1 MSRFDSQLPLI
12 PSLLDRLID
21 SEPDVSTEPLWSR
34 SHTLGQLKES
44 VRRDLENLL
53 NTRQTRTDL
62 FRQSSETAKSVL
74 TYGVPD
80 FTAQGMDS
88 SHEQERLKEAIEQ
101 AIRSFEPRLIQ
112 VQVDVEEMESVLNR
126 TIHLKINAVLC
137 VEPIIE
143 SIVFDTIIETSSGV
157 CDVQMES

>member
-1 MSRFDSQLPLI
+1 MSRFDSQMPLV
-12 PSLLDRLID
+12 PSLMDRLID
-21 SEPDVSTEPLWSR
+21 TEPDVSTEPLWSR
-34 SHTLGQLKES
+34 SHTLAQLKES

-62 FRQSSETAKSVL
+62 FRQSCETARSIL

-80 FTAQGMDS
+80 FTALGLDAS
-88 SHEQERLKEAIEQ
+88 DEQQRLKEAIER

-112 VQVDVEEMESVLNR
+112 VQVDVEETDSILNR

-137 VEPIIE
+137 VEPVIE
-143 SIVFDTIIETSSGV
+143 SIVFDTIVETSSGV

>member
-1 MSRFDSQLPLI
+1 MSSFDSQMPLV

-21 SEPDVSTEPLWSR
+21 TEPDVSTEPLWSR
-34 SHTLGQLKES
+34 SHTLSQLKES

-62 FRQSSETAKSVL
+62 FLQSGETARSIL

-80 FTAQGMDS
+80 FTARGMDAS
-88 SHEQERLKEAIEQ
+88 DEQQRLKEAIER

-112 VQVDVEEMESVLNR
+112 VQVDVEETDSILNR

-137 VEPIIE
+137 VEPVIE
-143 SIVFDTIIETSSGV
+143 SIVFDTIVETSSGV